1 MASKTLKRNGGDKFT
16 MAVPLVLMT
25 RFFQLVSERKFAEAE
40 RVLERIHARM
50 KNSRKEE
57 FNKGYLDALNGIILS
72 NRSSSGSY
80 EFFSNLDLNDVS
92 ALEKH
97 YRDFRKHARSMF
109 QADYDRGYFS
119 ALTDFLRVILKNVSK
134 TKEEKAS

>member
-1 MASKTLKRNGGDKFT
+1 

-40 RVLERIHARM
+40 RVLERILARM
-50 KNSRKEE
+50 KKSGKEE

-72 NRSSSGSY
+72 KRSSSGSY
-80 EFFSNLDLNDVS
+80 EFFSNLDLNDIS

-97 YRDFRKHARSMF
+97 YRDFKKHARGMF

-119 ALTDFLRVILKNVSK
+119 ALTDFLRVILKNVSR
-134 TKEEKAS
+134 TEEKRQTKPESFS

>member
-1 MASKTLKRNGGDKFT
+1 MLRVIKGAKVIMD
-16 MAVPLVLMT
+16 VPLVLMT

-50 KNSRKEE
+50 RSSKRKE

-80 EFFSNLDLNDVS
+80 EFFSNLDLNDIS
-92 ALEKH
+92 ALKKH
-97 YRDFRKHARSMF
+97 YEDFRKNARSRF
-109 QADYDRGYFS
+109 HADYDRGYFS
-119 ALTDFLRVILKNVSK
+119 ALTDFLRVILK
-134 TKEEKAS
+134 TAGQTEEEGPD

>member
-1 MASKTLKRNGGDKFT
+1 MD
-16 MAVPLVLMT
+16 VPLAFMA

-50 KNSRKEE
+50 KNSRKKE
-57 FNKGYLDALNGIILS
+57 FNRGYLDALNGIILS
-72 NRSSSGSY
+72 HRSSSGSY

-92 ALEKH
+92 ALRKH
-97 YRDFRKHARSMF
+97 YEDFKRNANSRF

-119 ALTDFLRVILKNVSK
+119 ALTDFLRVILKTMGENGEKETK
-134 TKEEKAS
+134 TESFP

>member
-1 MASKTLKRNGGDKFT
+1 MG
-16 MAVPLVLMT
+16 VPLALMA

-40 RVLERIHARM
+40 RVLERIRVRM
-50 KNSRKEE
+50 KNSGKEE

-80 EFFSNLDLNDVS
+80 EFFTNLDLNDIS
-92 ALEKH
+92 ALKRH
-97 YRDFRKHARSMF
+97 YKDFRKHATSRF

-119 ALTDFLRVILKNVSK
+119 ALTDFLRVIIKTISKNEGGELAKQKSF
-134 TKEEKAS
+134 S